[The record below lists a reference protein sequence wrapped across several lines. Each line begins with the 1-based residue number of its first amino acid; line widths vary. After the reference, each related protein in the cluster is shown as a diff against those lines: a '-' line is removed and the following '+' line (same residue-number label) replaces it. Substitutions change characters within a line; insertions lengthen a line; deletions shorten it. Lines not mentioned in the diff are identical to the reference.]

1 MLAGG
6 KRLSPT
12 EAKLRPCVSFRN
24 KEQFI
29 NNMRRGAYKN
39 KQEANTMNKPDIKS
53 MTLKEKIA
61 QLIIVRM
68 SDLIMYADSSYTKMR
83 APKEAAELAEKYQ
96 YGAVWLHGNVDVN
109 QINDCWRKN
118 VHFDSKSLKK
128 WYEELRKNVKIP
140 MIAANDAGGTNSD
153 LSTFPGGLAVGAAG
167 SEEMAFELGKC
178 IADEMQLNG
187 IDWLWSPTVDYPN
200 RLSASV
206 NRMFSNN
213 HEDLIRL
220 SIAYM
225 KGYQS
230 AGVAACAKHFP
241 GSDIYES
248 RDSHIV
254 STSMTYSMDEWWEKN
269 GSIYKAMIDA
279 GVDSIM
285 NVARVFPAADD
296 TKVDGRIVP
305 AGLSYKITTELLK
318 EKMGFKGVVVTDDV
332 NMGGF
337 TSFYSGGRLYAEFI
351 KAGNDMLLG
360 TSVDAVDLIY
370 DEVQKGTVSEERIDD
385 ACQRVLDFK
394 EKLGLFESGYR
405 NPDYTMEEA
414 KANTAALAKKLA
426 ESSITLIRD
435 IHGRIPFDKNKIKK
449 VAIISYTHA
458 DRGFTALSHMKKAF
472 EDYGCEVLLQRRI
485 DSFEDAERIANEYD
499 LIIYTGFLDH
509 HAPKGA
515 PSFYGDEFWSLRHA
529 FVYGKEKSVGIS
541 LGYPHIMHNF
551 MDDAH
556 TFVNAYNLSPE
567 TQKAFVKGVFGDIP
581 FVGKSPVEL
590 D

>member
-1 MLAGG
+1 M
-6 KRLSPT
+6 
-12 EAKLRPCVSFRN
+12 
-24 KEQFI
+24 
-29 NNMRRGAYKN
+29 NM
-39 KQEANTMNKPDIKS
+39 PDIKK

-61 QLIIVRM
+61 QLVIVRM
-68 SDLIMYADSSYTKMR
+68 SDLVMDASSSYTKMR
-83 APKEAAELAEKYQ
+83 DPEEAAALAEKYQ

-109 QINDCWRKN
+109 QINDCWKKN
-118 VHFDSKSLKK
+118 VKFTAKELKD
-128 WYEELRKNVKIP
+128 WYEKLREKVKIP
-140 MIAANDAGGTNSD
+140 MIAANDAGGTHSD
-153 LSTFPGGLAVGAAG
+153 ISAFPGGLAVGAAG
-167 SEEMAFELGKC
+167 SEELAFELGQC
-178 IADEMQLNG
+178 IAGEMQLNG
-187 IDWLWSPTVDYPN
+187 TDWLWSPVVDYGN

-206 NRMFSNN
+206 NRKFSTN
-213 HEDLIRL
+213 HEDLIRF

-230 AGVAACAKHFP
+230 MNVAACAKHFP
-241 GSDIYES
+241 GPDIYEN

-254 STSMTYSMDEWWEKN
+254 TTTMNYSMEEWWEKN
-269 GSIYKAMIDA
+269 GSIYQAMIEA
-279 GVDSIM
+279 GVDTIM

-305 AGLSYKITTELLK
+305 SGLSYKITTGLLK
-318 EKMGFKGVVVTDDV
+318 EQLGFKGVVVTDDV

-337 TSFYSGGRLYAEFI
+337 TSFYNGGRLYAEFI

-385 ACQRVLDFK
+385 ACQRVLNLK
-394 EKLGLFESGYR
+394 EKLCLFDKGYR
-405 NPDYTMEEA
+405 NPDYTVEEA
-414 KANTAALAKKLA
+414 RAKTAAMAKKIS
-426 ESSITLIRD
+426 ESAVTLVRD
-435 IHGRIPFDKNKIKK
+435 LHNQLPLDKNKVKK

-458 DRGFTALSHMKKAF
+458 ERGFTALSHMKEAF

-499 LIIYTGFLDH
+499 LIVYTGFLAH

-529 FVYGKEKSVGIS
+529 FVYGKEKSIGVS
-541 LGYPHIMHNF
+541 LGYPHIMYNF

-556 TFVNAYNLSPE
+556 MFINAYNLSPE
-567 TQKAFVKGVFGDIP
+567 MQKAIVKGIFGDIP